1 MKTAGRIVAGIF
13 IFQIIVSIAAVGAD
27 PKEYVR
33 SILSQ
38 NVHPGEPHK
47 DEWIRVYSKRTGVS
61 VNEIGKILV
70 LFIEDKSL
78 ELFIRLE
85 AIYIIGELRIKEAL
99 PVLKDIIRSE
109 NKSFRSSAVSAIV
122 RIGDEGL
129 IDFAREVVNNRQLY
143 RGFDRFTLYDQLSYY
158 LHDTSSRKA
167 EKRREDVRKFF
178 SDAAGKETNNSCLL
192 VIDRELGKTDDN
204 YKKSYE
210 REEVLKK
217 LESSKAE
224 RYKKYASDQ
233 LGKLRK
239 LPKKIRTHVSIG
251 KNREK

>member
-13 IFQIIVSIAAVGAD
+13 IFQIIVSMAAAD
-27 PKEYVR
+27 TNTKEFVK
-33 SILSQ
+33 SVLSG
-38 NVHPGEPHK
+38 NVHQGEPGK
-47 DEWIRVYSKRTGVS
+47 AERIRMYSERTGIS
-61 VNEIGKILV
+61 VDEIGKTVIQFITDRSIEPHNRLV
-70 LFIEDKSL
+70 AVFLAGKL
-78 ELFIRLE
+78 RLK
-85 AIYIIGELRIKEAL
+85 GAL

-109 NKSFRSSAVSAIV
+109 NRTFRSSAVRAVV

-178 SDAAGKETNNSCLL
+178 SDAAGKETKNSCLL